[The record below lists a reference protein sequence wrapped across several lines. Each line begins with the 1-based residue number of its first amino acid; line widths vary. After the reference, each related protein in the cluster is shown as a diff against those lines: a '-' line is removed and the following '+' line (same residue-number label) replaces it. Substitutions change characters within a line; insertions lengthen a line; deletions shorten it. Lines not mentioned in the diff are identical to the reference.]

1 MEASRQPGVT
11 TVAGHVLTGVTTFD
25 SVGGMKPFVIVVV
38 LGLTLP
44 WTQCRNPKQQ
54 PGAGGPPPGGFA
66 VPVETVAATAETVL
80 DKIEA
85 VGSIE
90 PNEIVD
96 VRSEISG
103 RITAVSFAEG
113 TSVKKGDVLFQLDD
127 AKLQAEV
134 QLAGAEFAKARNN
147 LERTRKLL
155 DQQAISPREF
165 DDAQAEFTSA
175 EARLALAKEQ
185 LADATIV
192 SPHDGMTSQRLVSPQ
207 QFIEKNQTLVT
218 VVDTDPMK
226 IDFAVPE
233 RFMSQ
238 LRVGQQVDVTLVALP
253 GRAFRGDVYFI
264 DPRVDASTRTIKL
277 KARLP
282 NPDNVLRAG
291 LFANVSLVAGQR
303 ANAVT
308 VPEQSVVP
316 QIDKNIV
323 FVVVD
328 GKAQRREVVIGA
340 RLPGRVEI
348 KSGVT
353 AGEPVVIAGQ
363 QKLRDQAPVMPMP
376 PPAPAPAPA
385 SGPAGK
391 DQPAS

>member
-1 MEASRQPGVT
+1 MAD
-11 TVAGHVLTGVTTFD
+11 HVLTGVMTFD
-25 SVGGMKPFVIVVV
+25 SVELMKPFVFAVV

-44 WTQCRNPKQQ
+44 WTQCRNPKQ
-54 PGAGGPPPGGFA
+54 PAGAGGPPPGGFA
-66 VPVETVAATAETVL
+66 VPVETAVATTETVM
-80 DKIEA
+80 DKISA

-103 RITAVSFAEG
+103 RITAVSFVEG
-113 TSVKKGDVLFQLDD
+113 APVKKGDVLFQLDD
-127 AKLQAEV
+127 AKLQADV

-147 LERTRKLL
+147 LDRTRKLL
-155 DQQAISPREF
+155 EQQAISPREF

-175 EARLALAKEQ
+175 EARLTLAREQ

-192 SPHDGMTSQRLVSPQ
+192 SPHDGMISQRLVSPQ

-226 IDFAVPE
+226 IDFSVPE

-238 LRVGQQVDVTLVALP
+238 LRIGQQVDVTLVALP
-253 GRAFRGDVYFI
+253 GRAFRGEVYFI

-282 NPDNVLRAG
+282 NPDNALRAG

-303 ANAVT
+303 ENAV
-308 VPEQSVVP
+308 VAPEQAVVP
-316 QIDKNIV
+316 LVDKNVVFIV
-323 FVVVD
+323 TD
-328 GKAQRREVVIGA
+328 GKAQRREIVIGA

-348 KSGVT
+348 VSGVN
-353 AGEPVVIAGQ
+353 AGDHVVIAGQ
-363 QKLRDQAPVMPMP
+363 QKLRDLAPVMPMP
-376 PPAPAPAPA
+376 PAPATPAPAPAA
-385 SGPAGK
+385 GPDGK
-391 DQPAS
+391 DRPSS

>member
-1 MEASRQPGVT
+1 
-11 TVAGHVLTGVTTFD
+11 
-25 SVGGMKPFVIVVV
+25 
-38 LGLTLP
+38 
-44 WTQCRNPKQQ
+44 
-54 PGAGGPPPGGFA
+54 
-66 VPVETVAATAETVL
+66 
-80 DKIEA
+80 
-85 VGSIE
+85 
-90 PNEIVD
+90 
-96 VRSEISG
+96 
-103 RITAVSFAEG
+103 
-113 TSVKKGDVLFQLDD
+113 
-127 AKLQAEV
+127 
-134 QLAGAEFAKARNN
+134 
-147 LERTRKLL
+147 
-155 DQQAISPREF
+155 
-165 DDAQAEFTSA
+165 
-175 EARLALAKEQ
+175 
-185 LADATIV
+185 
-192 SPHDGMTSQRLVSPQ
+192 
-207 QFIEKNQTLVT
+207 
-218 VVDTDPMK
+218 
-226 IDFAVPE
+226 
-233 RFMSQ
+233 
-238 LRVGQQVDVTLVALP
+238 
-253 GRAFRGDVYFI
+253 
-264 DPRVDASTRTIKL
+264 
-277 KARLP
+277 LP

-376 PPAPAPAPA
+376 PPAPAPA